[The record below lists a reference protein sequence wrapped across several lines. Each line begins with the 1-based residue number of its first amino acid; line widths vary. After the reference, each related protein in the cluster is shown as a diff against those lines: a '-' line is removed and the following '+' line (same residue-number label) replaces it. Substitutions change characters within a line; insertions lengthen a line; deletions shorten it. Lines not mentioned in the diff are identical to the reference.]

1 MCRGPQA
8 DHGRSARLRPD
19 VRCASNEGSIGVAVL
34 AVQAVR
40 AERPGRAPP
49 RGNYTVGMPVFR
61 VSDAALLPVLLE
73 DLRKQNDCLAEAVG
87 QNRLS
92 VSVLGSFHSDAM
104 RMEVELRIQA
114 WQAAQRSRGVDVSVD
129 LDQRG

>member
-1 MCRGPQA
+1 
-8 DHGRSARLRPD
+8 
-19 VRCASNEGSIGVAVL
+19 
-34 AVQAVR
+34 
-40 AERPGRAPP
+40 
-49 RGNYTVGMPVFR
+49 MPVFR

-114 WQAAQRSRGVDVSVD
+114 WQAAQRSRGVQVSVD